1 MNAKVQEFIDKM
13 IEKQKG
19 EELKQREELLISL
32 GLIDEEKTK
41 RGIVYLDNWDGTKDC
56 KFDNEKNKYYKESF
70 VPAAIEITDE
80 EYQEILK
87 YAPIIKD
94 IKAAGATPSET
105 KWAKIIEFIAYIYLI
120 GGILINILAIAS
132 TNEYLRENT
141 PVVAEC
147 LSTIFYVCISFPFVM
162 GFSRIV
168 AAAEKKTL
176 TPVCLF

>member
-1 MNAKVQEFIDKM
+1 MNTKVQEFIDKM
-13 IEKQKG
+13 KEEQK
-19 EELKQREELLISL
+19 EVELKQREEHLISL

-41 RGIVYLDNWDGTKDC
+41 YGIVYLDNWDGTKDC

-105 KWAKIIEFIAYIYLI
+105 KWAKIIEIIAYIYLI

-168 AAAEKKTL
+168 AAAEKKL
-176 TPVCLF
+176 